1 MNMAAPGTYMPAA
14 MSSRGSQGQSHS
26 LKPQRPPRFTTVN
39 SSNDNI
45 QVRIRGKN
53 NFLEH
58 KTGSVTRTMD
68 EVIEE
73 KERRREISKAAN
85 RLKMLEK
92 LEVYREQ
99 KMQKEIAQLD
109 EERKREEQE
118 L

>member
-1 MNMAAPGTYMPAA
+1 MNMAQPGSYKPPV

-26 LKPQRPPRFTTVN
+26 LNPTRSQRFSTLNT
-39 SSNDNI
+39 SNDNI

-68 EVIEE
+68 EVLEE
-73 KERRREISKAAN
+73 KDRKREISKAAN

-99 KMQKEIAQLD
+99 KM
-109 EERKREEQE
+109 
-118 L
+118 